1 LENHTG
7 RWDSFES
14 WSRADSIKVLVLEQQ
29 PELLLGIVQL
39 GAPGEVA
46 VHISCSQDDYT
57 QDDAPVGMASALGL
71 SLVMYLY

>member
-1 LENHTG
+1 M
-7 RWDSFES
+7 
-14 WSRADSIKVLVLEQQ
+14 LVLEQQ